1 MIPLLRPYNP
11 GSAEHTFS
19 FRVIIISDRKIFP
32 EIHMP
37 EKKVKKE
44 RKSTQKPD
52 LRPCAGWYKDGESL
66 RKDWN
71 AVCAYLRA
79 AVGEE
84 RR

>member
-1 MIPLLRPYNP
+1 MR
-11 GSAEHTFS
+11 
-19 FRVIIISDRKIFP
+19 
-32 EIHMP
+32 
-37 EKKVKKE
+37 EKKVKQK

-52 LRPCAGWYKDGESL
+52 LRPYAGWQKDGESL

-71 AVCAYLRA
+71 TVCAYLRA

>member
-1 MIPLLRPYNP
+1 
-11 GSAEHTFS
+11 
-19 FRVIIISDRKIFP
+19 
-32 EIHMP
+32 MP
-37 EKKVKKE
+37 EKRDQKE
-44 RKSTQKPD
+44 RESTQKPD

-84 RR
+84 SSRRK

>member
-1 MIPLLRPYNP
+1 MR
-11 GSAEHTFS
+11 
-19 FRVIIISDRKIFP
+19 
-32 EIHMP
+32 
-37 EKKVKKE
+37 EKQVKKK

-52 LRPCAGWYKDGESL
+52 LRPYAGWKKDGESL

-71 AVCAYLRA
+71 TVCAYLRA

>member
-1 MIPLLRPYNP
+1 
-11 GSAEHTFS
+11 
-19 FRVIIISDRKIFP
+19 
-32 EIHMP
+32 MP
-37 EKKVKKE
+37 KKKDQKE

-52 LRPCAGWYKDGESL
+52 LNPYAGWQKDGESL

-84 RR
+84 SSRRK

>member
-1 MIPLLRPYNP
+1 
-11 GSAEHTFS
+11 
-19 FRVIIISDRKIFP
+19 
-32 EIHMP
+32 MP
-37 EKKVKKE
+37 KKKDQKK

-52 LRPCAGWYKDGESL
+52 LNPYAGWQKDGESL

-84 RR
+84 SSRRK